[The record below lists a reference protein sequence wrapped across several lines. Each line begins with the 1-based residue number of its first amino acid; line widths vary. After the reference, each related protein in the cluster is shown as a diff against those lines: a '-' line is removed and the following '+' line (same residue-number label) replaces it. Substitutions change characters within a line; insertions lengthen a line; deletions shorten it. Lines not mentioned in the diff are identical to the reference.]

1 MDLET
6 TTTLPDR
13 TVTIHRNKTAAPPL
27 PKQMALGAPHPF
39 RWLSSRSESLHTRK
53 TSGSPETL
61 ILPIS
66 QSNSFSQG
74 VQLCHGSVCLWV
86 L

>member
-27 PKQMALGAPHPF
+27 PKQMALGAPHP
-39 RWLSSRSESLHTRK
+39 
-53 TSGSPETL
+53 SGGYLPEVSHYIPERL
-61 ILPIS
+61 QVPLR
-66 QSNSFSQG
+66 
-74 VQLCHGSVCLWV
+74 H
-86 L
+86 